1 MRLESKK
8 YLRDSVAQAAHHKW
22 RVDCVLGFNEVQ
34 GRVSQWSMDCICLRR
49 VRPRQGLRAGIPF
62 GQEKMDDFDAGRM
75 QPDWRPDGREL
86 LYISSDRRLMAVPVT
101 TAQDILSRCA
111 PSPLRHQRPRADG
124 TPSSRLRRGRRR
136 PARPRQCEPRGR
148 QQAAVDR
155 CPQLGGAEA
164 MTPRPTGDSAAD
176 LAAVPRG
183 VSSFRTLQIVHV
195 RRRPRPP
202 ACADLCE

>member
-34 GRVSQWSMDCICLRR
+34 GRVSQWSMDCLCLRR

-86 LYISSDRRLMAVPVT
+86 LWAQIDSASSDIALV
-101 TAQDILSRCA
+101 
-111 PSPLRHQRPRADG
+111 
-124 TPSSRLRRGRRR
+124 
-136 PARPRQCEPRGR
+136 EN
-148 QQAAVDR
+148 
-155 CPQLGGAEA
+155 
-164 MTPRPTGDSAAD
+164 
-176 LAAVPRG
+176 
-183 VSSFRTLQIVHV
+183 FR
-195 RRRPRPP
+195 
-202 ACADLCE
+202 